1 MSKKNKSITDP
12 VADLRKKDRPLHPK
26 PKSAQECI
34 DIVAAAENG
43 IFELPDKRFSATWK
57 IKDINY
63 KLENEDDR
71 DEILYKYATKI
82 INPIRDPFKITLINR
97 KKDIQT
103 MEAEYLYPE
112 KSDGYEELRSYVNA
126 AILDKIKKSRK
137 GYEQEKYITITTTA
151 EQNEDVELKFK
162 GINDDL
168 VKGFH
173 EIDSNVTRINGDER
187 LALIRTITEPD
198 ATCDMPEISSLI
210 SKNRSYLDEIVGMSG
225 FDFSDKKR
233 ESFRIG
239 KKYCMAMNC
248 VSYPEVISDE
258 FMDRLMNYPAESII
272 SLDFVPVPPAQA
284 NKFVNGIYRDV
295 EEKIRKQ
302 QNIRNKNRDYSSDI
316 SEKVKSEKEDITE
329 YMKQSR
335 QSCEKM
341 YLGGIIIIIRAD
353 TKSELLSAANGIK
366 TIGEKYQVGIETSW
380 MFQKESF
387 TTALP
392 IGNRHVENLR
402 MMFSSDIAS
411 LCPFQ
416 TSTLD
421 IKGRGICYGSNQLSE
436 EPIIGNRKSLTFGG
450 GFYLGKP
457 GSGKS
462 FDGKWEMANIL
473 VGTNDSI
480 IVIDPTLEYG
490 RQELINVFN
499 GSYLDF
505 APGSHNHLN
514 PLNCQLE
521 IYDSPNFKEFID
533 ETSNYM
539 LSVFS
544 QMMPGEIESSH
555 NTIISR
561 SVQQMYEKIRQLP
574 KKERY
579 VPIMSDLKEVLDEQP
594 EPQAIDLSLALEL
607 YTTGT
612 FSMFNHL
619 TDVNVDNRYM
629 AFGIKNVGKKLFGQA
644 MLAINRY
651 IDEKVTANWEKGIT
665 THVYY
670 DEVHEILKDP
680 ASADTLDNS
689 WRKHRKMNAIDTGL
703 THTIEEIIKNDI
715 AEAMVKNSEFL
726 MILKSSKASG
736 GAILSS
742 VEGMKPEYLKYVIN
756 APVAHGLLKH
766 GADIIPFNGLIEES
780 NPLVKIFNTD
790 PKKFTAEE

>member
-1 MSKKNKSITDP
+1 MSKRNKNITDP
-12 VADLRKKDRPLHPK
+12 VADLRKKDAQMHPK

-34 DIVAAAENG
+34 DIVAVAENG
-43 IFELPDKRFSATWK
+43 IFELPGKRFSATWK

-63 KLENEDDR
+63 KLEAEDER
-71 DEILYKYATKI
+71 DEILYRYATKI
-82 INPIRDPFKITLINR
+82 INPIQNPFKITLINR
-97 KKDIQT
+97 KKDLQT

-112 KSDGYEELRSYVNA
+112 KDDNYKKLRGYVNDA
-126 AILDKIKKSRK
+126 LLDKIKKCRK
-137 GYEQEKYITITTTA
+137 GFVQEKYITVTA
-151 EQNEDVELKFK
+151 PAAQNEDIELKFK

-168 VKGFH
+168 TKGFN
-173 EIDSNVTRINGDER
+173 EIESSVTRLTGDER
-187 LALIRTITEPD
+187 LSLIRTMTQPD
-198 ATCDMPEISSLI
+198 ATCEMAKIETLI
-210 SKNRSYLDEIVGMSG
+210 SKSRSYLDELVGMGG

-239 KKYCMAMNC
+239 RKYCMAINC
-248 VSYPEVISDE
+248 VSYPEIVSDE
-258 FMDRLMNYPAESII
+258 FMDELMNFPVESII
-272 SLDFVPVPPAQA
+272 SLDFVPVPSSQA
-284 NKFVNGIYRDV
+284 NKFIDNIYRDI

-316 SEKVKSEKEDITE
+316 SEKVKAEKEDITE

-341 YLGGIIIIIRAD
+341 YLGGIVIILQAN

-366 TIGEKYQVGIETSW
+366 TIGEKYQIGIETGW
-380 MFQKESF
+380 MFQKENF

-392 IGNRHVENLR
+392 IGNRHIENLR

-416 TSTLD
+416 TSMLEAEG
-421 IKGRGICYGSNQLSE
+421 KRICYGSNQLSE
-436 EPIIGNRKSLTFGG
+436 EPIMGNRKSLTFGG

-462 FDGKWEMANIL
+462 FDAKWEMANIL
-473 VGTNDSI
+473 VGTDDSI
-480 IVIDPTLEYG
+480 IVIDPTREYSK
-490 RQELINVFN
+490 QEFISVFN

-505 APGSHNHLN
+505 APGSHTHLN
-514 PLNCQLE
+514 PLNCSLD
-521 IYDSPNFKEFID
+521 IFDSPNFKEFID

-561 SVQQMYEKIRQLP
+561 SVQQMYENIRKLP
-574 KKERY
+574 KEKRY
-579 VPIMSDLKEVLDEQP
+579 VPVMGDLKEVINQQP
-594 EPQAIDLSLALEL
+594 EPQAVDLSLALEL

-619 TDVNVDNRYM
+619 TDIDIDNRYM
-629 AFGIKNVGKKLFGQA
+629 VFGLKNVDEKLFGQA

-665 THVYY
+665 THIYY
-670 DEVHEILKDP
+670 DEVHEILNDP
-680 ASADTLDNS
+680 ASAHTLDNS

-703 THTIEEIIKNDI
+703 THTIEEIIKNKI

-726 MILKSSKASG
+726 MILKSSKASSNE
-736 GAILSS
+736 ILKN
-742 VEGMKPEYLKYVIN
+742 VEGMKAEYLKYVIN
-756 APVAHGLLKH
+756 APVAHGILKH
-766 GADIIPFNGLIEES
+766 GADIVPFDGRINEQ
-780 NPLVKIFNTD
+780 NPLVRIFNTD
-790 PKKFTAEE
+790 PKKFTGEE